1 MLVLKLLPNKLLGK
15 YSVVLVVLKEKETF
29 MGNGGMVGAG
39 VLLII
44 IGLLLLTGILQFLIT
59 VVGWIAIIAGV
70 IVGVIGLVSMIK
82 GGNRGY

>member
-1 MLVLKLLPNKLLGK
+1 MLEK
-15 YSVVLVVLKEKETF
+15 KETI

-44 IGLLLLTGILQFLIT
+44 IGLLLLTGILQALLT

-70 IVGVIGLVSMIK
+70 VVGVIGLVSMIK

>member
-1 MLVLKLLPNKLLGK
+1 
-15 YSVVLVVLKEKETF
+15 
-29 MGNGGMVGAG
+29 MGNGGIVGAG

-70 IVGVIGLVSMIK
+70 IVGVIGLVGMIK

>member
-1 MLVLKLLPNKLLGK
+1 
-15 YSVVLVVLKEKETF
+15 
-29 MGNGGMVGAG
+29 MGNGGIVGAG

>member
-1 MLVLKLLPNKLLGK
+1 
-15 YSVVLVVLKEKETF
+15 
-29 MGNGGMVGAG
+29 MGNGGIVGAG

-44 IGLLLLTGILQFLIT
+44 IGLLLLTGILQALLT

-70 IVGVIGLVSMIK
+70 VVGVIGLVGMIK